1 MCRTASCVQVA
12 LRVTTPCL
20 RARLKVP
27 LAYPHPQQLH
37 ACWHMSVQTCE
48 SNILDPMLERAR
60 LLLERGVE
68 GGSQNLLK
76 VVTFA
81 LEEVNSFDTMRL
93 EAGSTSETQGA
104 AKDDDLTTSPQAAR
118 RSMQGNML
126 LHIVLIYEG
135 DGRLKSSVK
144 RSVQTMLLQ
153 NLAEQALP
161 FLHDLVSTLQQQS
174 IHWVLQLVRT
184 SRQHHSLWASGIS
197 SDLPEYLVRRIEAT
211 TAGFSA
217 QGSAIMAQ
225 LGLDILGPPKRLRQ
239 PQELQQK
246 RLKGPDAP
254 GPHAQPGVPALAA
267 EPAGGAQ
274 ASPPSQAAALSALCN
289 LLSTGE
295 DFNEQVASRQATELL
310 KLFHAQ
316 FEELALARLQ
326 LKFYRDRDALEEQR
340 VSRVKLQSTLRTAV
354 SITDDLVKNLS
365 KQVAAVSD
373 ICAPLKPIASTS
385 KPPSLQLMYFGA
397 AAKADGAHSLHAF
410 LHDLLPARVAIW

>member
-1 MCRTASCVQVA
+1 
-12 LRVTTPCL
+12 
-20 RARLKVP
+20 
-27 LAYPHPQQLH
+27 
-37 ACWHMSVQTCE
+37 MSVQTCE

-60 LLLERGVE
+60 LLLERGIE

-76 VVTFA
+76 VITFA

-274 ASPPSQAAALSALCN
+274 ASPPSQAAEPAGGAQASPPSQAAALSALCN